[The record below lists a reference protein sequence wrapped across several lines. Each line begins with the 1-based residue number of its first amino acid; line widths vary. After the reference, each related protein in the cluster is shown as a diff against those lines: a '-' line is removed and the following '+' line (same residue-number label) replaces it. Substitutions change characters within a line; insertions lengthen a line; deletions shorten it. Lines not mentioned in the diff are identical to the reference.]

1 MAFFLLL
8 GVLICIS
15 ALYFVSYIYAD
26 ASNILKIRLCFA
38 VMFNVLV
45 VATFSHAG
53 QILIDES
60 SCNFDTLTKCSWYN
74 WNKKNKTVLHIFM

>member
-1 MAFFLLL
+1 MFQ
-8 GVLICIS
+8 
-15 ALYFVSYIYAD
+15 IYVD
-26 ASNILKIRLCFA
+26 ASNILKVRLGLA

-74 WNKKNKTVLHIFM
+74 WNKRNKTVLHIFMTNSLKPFAITFAGIVLDY